1 MPTFHDPLA
10 DAAEAS
16 EALRGLAHA
25 SRVFDNP
32 ADTYPVFGELV
43 SGVRSLRQVLDQF
56 ATTHLAHRDRAFDDN
71 GDHVAGAQ
79 DASAAAD
86 ELHQAGTLLDQAYD
100 RLDAAFSHSGRI
112 AWYPGPTLSE
122 SIENQRATVES
133 VSRRWISV
141 VFLQGDEADEVLER
155 IDRDGPDAGIEHL
168 TGFDHG
174 AETTDAALENG
185 YVYDEPPTGALDR
198 VVTEGD
204 YTLTYNPAMGHVSLL
219 RAHTVPPDPTLDD
232 ADVMP
237 VREAITDIGALD
249 PSAPAT
255 PAPATPARSRRAS
268 AVPESDWFA
277 GPARSTTTPA
287 GRGLSL

>member
-25 SRVFDNP
+25 SRVLDNP
-32 ADTYPVFGELV
+32 ADTYTVFGDLV
-43 SGVRSLRQVLDQF
+43 AGMRSLRQVLDQL
-56 ATTHLAHRDRAFDDN
+56 ATTHLAHRDRAHDDN
-71 GDHVAGAQ
+71 GDHTAGAQ

-112 AWYPGPTLSE
+112 AWHPDPTLSE
-122 SIENQRATVES
+122 SIEHQQATEEPVL
-133 VSRRWISV
+133 RRWISV
-141 VFLQGDEADEVLER
+141 VFLQGDEADDVLEL

-168 TGFDHG
+168 TGFDYG
-174 AETTDAALENG
+174 DETTDAALENG

-204 YTLTYNPAMGHVSLL
+204 YTLTYNPALGHVSLL
-219 RAHTVPPDPTLDD
+219 RAHTIPPDPALDD
-232 ADVMP
+232 TDVVP
-237 VREAITDIGALD
+237 VREAIAGISALD
-249 PSAPAT
+249 PNAPAT
-255 PAPATPARSRRAS
+255 VPARSQRAS

-287 GRGLSL
+287 GRELSL

>member
-32 ADTYPVFGELV
+32 ADTYTVFGDMV
-43 SGVRSLRQVLDQF
+43 AGMRSLRQVLDQL
-56 ATTHLAHRDRAFDDN
+56 ANTHLTHRDRAHDDK
-71 GDHVAGAQ
+71 GDHTAGAQ

-112 AWYPGPTLSE
+112 AWHPEPTLADP
-122 SIENQRATVES
+122 IEHQQATEEP

-141 VFLQGDEADEVLER
+141 VFLQGDEADDVLEL

-168 TGFDHG
+168 TGFDDG
-174 AETTDAALENG
+174 DETTDAALENG

-219 RAHTVPPDPTLDD
+219 RAHTVPPDPALDD
-232 ADVMP
+232 TDVVP
-237 VREAITDIGALD
+237 AREAIAGNGALG
-249 PSAPAT
+249 PNAPAT
-255 PAPATPARSRRAS
+255 APARSQPTS

-287 GRGLSL
+287 GRELSL

>member
-32 ADTYPVFGELV
+32 ADTYTVFGDMV
-43 SGVRSLRQVLDQF
+43 AGMRSLRQVLDQL
-56 ATTHLAHRDRAFDDN
+56 ATTHLAHRARAFDDN
-71 GDHVAGAQ
+71 GDHTAGA
-79 DASAAAD
+79 DSALTVAD

-112 AWYPGPTLSE
+112 AWDPDPTLSSE
-122 SIENQRATVES
+122 SIEHQGPTEEP
-133 VSRRWISV
+133 VSRWISV
-141 VFLQGDEADEVLER
+141 VFLQGEEADDVLEL
-155 IDRDGPDAGIEHL
+155 IDRGGPDAGIEHL
-168 TGFDHG
+168 TGFDYG
-174 AETTDAALENG
+174 DETADAALENG
-185 YVYDEPPTGALDR
+185 YVYDEPPTGPLDR

-219 RAHTVPPDPTLDD
+219 RAHTVPLDPALDD
-232 ADVMP
+232 ADVVP
-237 VREAITDIGALD
+237 TREAIAGSGALN

-255 PAPATPARSRRAS
+255 TPGAAPAPAVAET
-268 AVPESDWFA
+268 DWFA
-277 GPARSTTTPA
+277 GPARSTTSV